1 MILRRYPGYKDDM
14 IMLWD
19 SLRKDG
25 YRRSYTSLVRVVNKW
40 IKPTVKEKQTKKP
53 KPYKRAKYPGQKV
66 QVDVKFVPSYC
77 TVGGTKYYQYIA
89 VDECIRWTFRERYD
103 EHSTY
108 HTAENSLK
116 STIKNQ
122 IISLR
127 YA

>member
-1 MILRRYPGYKDDM
+1 
-14 IMLWD
+14 MLWD

-40 IKPTVKEKQTKKP
+40 INPAVKEKQTKKP
-53 KPYKRAKYPGQKV
+53 KPYKRAKYPGRKV

-77 TVGGTKYYQYIA
+77 TVGGAKYYQYIA